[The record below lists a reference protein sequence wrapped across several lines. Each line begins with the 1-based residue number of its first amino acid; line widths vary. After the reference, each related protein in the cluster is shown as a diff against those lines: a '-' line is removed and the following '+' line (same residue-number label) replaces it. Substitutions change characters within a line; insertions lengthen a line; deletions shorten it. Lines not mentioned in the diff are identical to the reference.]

1 MEIIGL
7 GLLVGFVVWLVL
19 RVNKKKHK
27 SNEKKS
33 KRKNESLKAI
43 IEKEF
48 KKHYVIEKNGK
59 TMICEQDTKGFIK
72 ELVYISINPNQGKSV
87 KKSGSYMIVSYPKK
101 PTLQEIKKDFGEFL
115 N

>member
-7 GLLVGFVVWLVL
+7 VIVIGFVVWLVL
-19 RVNKKKHK
+19 KAKKD
-27 SNEKKS
+27 
-33 KRKNESLKAI
+33 KRKEKPKKAESLRAM

-48 KKHYVIEKNGK
+48 KKHYVVEKNGK

-72 ELVYISINPNQGKSV
+72 ELVYISIKPNQGKSV

>member
-7 GLLVGFVVWLVL
+7 VVVIGFVAWFVL
-19 RVNKKKHK
+19 KAKKNVKNTRK
-27 SNEKKS
+27 RTD
-33 KRKNESLKAI
+33 RKNESLREM

-87 KKSGSYMIVSYPKK
+87 KQSGSYMIVSYPKK
-101 PTLQEIKKDFGEFL
+101 PTLQEMKKDFGEFL